1 MKSLLNDSLVISKII
16 STTNHLSRTIISM
29 TKKSISIPS
38 TVDGNDVNT
47 PILKNRYRIRKMELD
62 HGARTAAVLSS
73 CVRLLENSKRVIFYR

>member
-1 MKSLLNDSLVISKII
+1 MKSLLNDSSVISKII
-16 STTNHLSRTIISM
+16 STTNHHLSRTIISM

-38 TVDGNDVNT
+38 INDVNT

>member
-1 MKSLLNDSLVISKII
+1 MKSLLNDSSVISKII
-16 STTNHLSRTIISM
+16 SMTNHLSRTIISM

-38 TVDGNDVNT
+38 INDVNT
-47 PILKNRYRIRKMELD
+47 PILQNRYRIRKMELD